1 MGEVDIMIEQS
12 VASMQVV
19 IELGRVIR
27 DRKVMP
33 VKV

>member
-1 MGEVDIMIEQS
+1 MIEQS

-19 IELGRVIR
+19 IELGRVIK
-27 DRKVMP
+27 DRKVMS